1 VREDDTRPGSV
12 QPGTHPGGS
21 PLPPAAAAPGQTAA
35 FRHAAGEPATSQS
48 RPVARRRDR
57 VPLPIVLA
65 ACLLF
70 LLATMTAGVAIGS
83 VPLSPAQVWHVVV
96 AGLAGHPPNT
106 VAGIIVW
113 QIRLPRVLLAAVV
126 GAALTTAGSVVQ
138 VLVRNALADPFLLGV
153 SSGASVGA
161 TTVLLMGAFAS
172 LGVWAISVGS
182 VLGALGAM
190 AAVFLV
196 SRAGS
201 SLSPTQ
207 LILCG
212 VVMSALFESVTSFLI
227 FRGNPQATQAVLFW
241 LLGSFGLASWGQ
253 LPIPLVALAVAMVYL
268 LAQGRAL
275 NALAMGSEPAAS
287 LGVDVR
293 QLRRNLFVVTSLM
306 AGVAVAVSG
315 IIGFVGLV
323 VPHIVRLMVGSD
335 HRRVLPTGVLFGASF
350 MVLGDLL
357 ARTIVAPQEMPIGVI
372 TAFIG
377 APTLIVLIRRR
388 PYLYGATQ

>member
-1 VREDDTRPGSV
+1 
-12 QPGTHPGGS
+12 
-21 PLPPAAAAPGQTAA
+21 
-35 FRHAAGEPATSQS
+35 
-48 RPVARRRDR
+48 
-57 VPLPIVLA
+57 VPLGLVLV
-65 ACLLF
+65 ACAVLLVV
-70 LLATMTAGVAIGS
+70 TMTLGVG
-83 VPLSPAQVWHVVV
+83 VGPVGLSPATVWHVI
-96 AGLAGHPPNT
+96 AGQVTGHPDRT

-113 QIRLPRVLLAAVV
+113 QIRLPRVLLAALV
-126 GAALTTAGSVVQ
+126 GAALTTAGAVVQ
-138 VLVRNALADPFLLGV
+138 VLVRNALADPYLLGV

-161 TTVLLMGAFAS
+161 TAVLLLGTFAS
-172 LGVWAISVGS
+172 LGVWAISAGSIVGAM
-182 VLGALGAM
+182 VAM
-190 AAVFLV
+190 AAVFTV
-196 SRAGS
+196 SRSGRGLA
-201 SLSPTQ
+201 PTQ

-212 VVMSALFESVTSFLI
+212 VVLSALFESVTSFLI
-227 FRGNPQATQAVLFW
+227 FRGNPQATQSVLFW
-241 LLGSFGLASWGQ
+241 LLGSFGLASWDQ
-253 LPIPLVALAVAMVYL
+253 LPIPAAALAAAMIYL
-268 LAQGRAL
+268 LAQARAL
-275 NALAMGSEPAAS
+275 NALAMGAGPAAS

-293 QLRRNLFVVTSLM
+293 RLRRNLFLVTSLM

-315 IIGFVGLV
+315 VIGFVGLV